1 MSVRL
6 SLLGHTTCMKSS
18 IGIASLALIV
28 GFGIGSTTTGPA
40 IAEETTV
47 ATSIPQ
53 GDVLKVCIDKKTGVI
68 RAASKC
74 KPTEKAY
81 VLGGPGPQGIQGIQG
96 EKGDTGA
103 QGIQGVKGDTGPQG
117 IQGIQGERGL
127 QGERGFI
134 GATGAT
140 GSVSGLRTQ
149 SIQVWQK
156 DIFGSCS
163 GLFGISMLS
172 ANTSL
177 SQYSNTISLNKSCVS
192 MSSSNVTVYAP

>member
-1 MSVRL
+1 
-6 SLLGHTTCMKSS
+6 MKSS
-18 IGIASLALIV
+18 IGIASLALVV

-40 IAEETTV
+40 IAEETAV
-47 ATSIPQ
+47 ATSVPQ
-53 GDVLKVCIDKKTGVI
+53 GDLLKVCIDKKTGAI

-74 KPTEKAY
+74 KTTEKAY
-81 VLGGPGPQGIQGIQG
+81 VLGGPGPQGEQGIQG
-96 EKGDTGA
+96 EKGDTGP
-103 QGIQGVKGDTGPQG
+103 QGIQGVKGDIGPQG

-127 QGERGFI
+127 QGERGFT

-140 GSVSGLRTQ
+140 GSVSGLSTR

-163 GLFGISMLS
+163 SLFGISMLS

-177 SQYSNTISLNKSCVS
+177 SQFSNTISLNKSCVS